1 MFGFVPFRNIT
12 NVGALASC
20 GICLALS
27 FVYIK
32 LDNQEQEAKRRTE
45 LEDEE
50 RIRRVRNS
58 VITRSSS
65 TSTTIGPTNK
75 E

>member
-32 LDNQEQEAKRRTE
+32 LDNQEQEAKRRAE

-50 RIRRVRNS
+50 RIQRVRNVTS
-58 VITRSSS
+58 RSYSS
-65 TSTTIGPTNK
+65 TTTIGPTNK

>member
-1 MFGFVPFRNIT
+1 MFGFIPFRNIT

-32 LDNQEQEAKRRTE
+32 LDNQEQETKRRAE
-45 LEDEE
+45 LEEGE
-50 RIRRVRNS
+50 TFRRVRNS
-58 VITRSSS
+58 LTASDNS
-65 TSTTIGPTNK
+65 IGPSNK
-75 E
+75 K